1 MDLNVEEAWENFRVV
16 MSRLFVDRIFLKE
29 KNEMKDLVVFHLF
42 SLVVV
47 SLHKEN
53 GLEINDV
60 KKN

>member
-1 MDLNVEEAWENFRVV
+1 